1 MFTRRRS
8 NITSPTRQAETPTFR
23 ALTWVE
29 QPDHQRLAFVT
40 LDRDQEDFNRFVYH
54 HVVIDGSRYFC
65 LDVRTFAP
73 EPNRNGSMVGILVA
87 GT

>member
-8 NITSPTRQAETPTFR
+8 NITSLTRRAETPTFR

-29 QPDHQRLAFVT
+29 QPDYQRLAFVT

-65 LDVRTFAP
+65 LGVRTFAP
-73 EPNRNGSMVGILVA
+73 EPYHNGSMVGMLVA
-87 GT
+87 R